1 MSSGL
6 GSPSGGA
13 GCASGHAPPLSDGEL
28 FAECARRS
36 AAREAYALCTVAS
49 TDRSAPR
56 DAGAKMLVAPDG
68 SIRGTVGGGPLE
80 AAVIGEAAQLLS
92 SGGASRLLRF
102 SLTTR
107 GDEAE
112 PLPPDGIPEPDLLGM
127 KCGGEVSVLVD
138 ICRPAA
144 RILLYGAGHVGE
156 RVATLAG
163 DAGLSCVV
171 IDDRPEF
178 ADPARFPRAAQVLCE
193 DLAASPLAGLTP
205 GSEDFVVIL
214 TRCHALDEGVLQA
227 ALGTAAR
234 YVGLIGSRRK
244 VAVLLRSI
252 EQRTGVDYR
261 NDPRLHAPIG
271 LRLGDK
277 TPGEIAVSILA
288 ELILVKSRGALAHN
302 RLPDSPRTAAKSQK
316 AS

>member
-1 MSSGL
+1 MSTPFGPATPL
-6 GSPSGGA
+6 G
-13 GCASGHAPPLSDGEL
+13 DGEL

-36 AAREAYALCTVAS
+36 DAREPYALCTVAS

-56 DAGAKMLVAPDG
+56 DPGAKMLVAPDG

-80 AAVIGEAAQLLS
+80 AAVIADARALLA

-107 GDEAE
+107 GDSAD
-112 PLPPDGIPEPDLLGM
+112 PLPPDAAPEPDLLGM

-138 ICRPAA
+138 IVRPAA
-144 RILLYGAGHVGE
+144 RLLLFGAGHVGE

-163 DAGLSCVV
+163 EVGFDFVV
-171 IDDRPEF
+171 IDDRGAF
-178 ADPARFPRAAQVLCE
+178 VDPARFPRASQVLCR
-193 DLAASPLAGLTP
+193 DLQAEPLAGLSP
-205 GSEDFVVIL
+205 GPEDFVVIL
-214 TRCHALDEGVLQA
+214 TRCHALDEGILEA
-227 ALGTAAR
+227 ALQTRAR

-244 VAVLLRSI
+244 VALLLRSI
-252 EQRTGVDYR
+252 SSRTGTDHR

-271 LRLGDK
+271 LNLGDK

-288 ELILVKSRGALAHN
+288 ELILIKSQGQLAHN
-302 RLPDSPRTAAKSQK
+302 RLPNTARAGAESDQK